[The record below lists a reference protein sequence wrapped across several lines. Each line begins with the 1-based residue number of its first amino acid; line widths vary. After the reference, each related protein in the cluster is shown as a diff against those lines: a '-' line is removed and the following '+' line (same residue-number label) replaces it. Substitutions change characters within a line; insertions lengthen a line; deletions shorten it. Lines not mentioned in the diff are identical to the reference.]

1 MIFESRPHIW
11 AHCTHDLTDCHQ
23 NTVMRLYSNIWF
35 GHGREEWLT
44 ALGGNMEIITG
55 LEQGAGLRETLR
67 TNYWKRCR
75 KCAHGICL
83 PWDWITVLGFKLYL
97 VCLPFYTVCTWSE
110 KKASWELEI
119 IWINISSFWENF
131 SISWTSTVAQRM
143 LKLEACAQEVLI
155 ISLTIFYC

>member
-1 MIFESRPHIW
+1 MIFESRLHIW
-11 AHCTHDLTDCHQ
+11 SHGTHDLTDCHQ

-55 LEQGAGLRETLR
+55 LEQGAGQREMLR

-83 PWDWITVLGFKLYL
+83 PWDWITEPGFKPYQALLYSL
-97 VCLPFYTVCTWSE
+97 HL
-110 KKASWELEI
+110 KQKACWEFGI
-119 IWINISSFWENF
+119 IWIKISSFKGRTF
-131 SISWTSTVAQRM
+131 PFHVSCTADAKIGSMRTGG
-143 LKLEACAQEVLI
+143 
-155 ISLTIFYC
+155 ISLTFFYC

>member
-1 MIFESRPHIW
+1 MMHCGQCGAFISQGLYFNLYLHLLSHCSTKVWWFFESRPHIW

-97 VCLPFYTVCTWSE
+97 ACLPFYTVCTWSE
-110 KKASWELEI
+110 KKLVES
-119 IWINISSFWENF
+119 
-131 SISWTSTVAQRM
+131 
-143 LKLEACAQEVLI
+143 
-155 ISLTIFYC
+155 